1 MMTPKNKKRVVNLV
15 VHMVLILVTMFTV
28 APFFWM
34 IATSLKTSENVMKM
48 PPQWIP
54 NPVTLE
60 NYVGAFEKQPLVASM
75 VNSLLIAMANVFG
88 TLLFAAMAGFAFAK
102 IPFRG
107 KRFLFAALLATLMIP
122 SQVALIPMYVF
133 YSKIGWVDTYYPLIL
148 PGVLLNAYGVFMMR
162 QFITGIPDSY
172 MEAATID
179 GASYFNIFRI
189 IILPLCKPILMTLGL
204 FNFIGSW
211 NNFLL
216 PLVMLN
222 TPKKFT
228 VPLLL
233 AMYKT
238 LYNVDWGLLMA
249 ASTVSVLPT
258 VVLFL
263 AAQKFFVEGISL
275 AGVKG

>member
-1 MMTPKNKKRVVNLV
+1 MTPKNKKRLVNLV
-15 VHMVLILVTMFTV
+15 VHIVLILVTIFTV

-107 KRFLFAALLATLMIP
+107 KKVLFGGLMATLMIP

-172 MEAATID
+172 IEAATID
-179 GASYFNIFRI
+179 GASYFKIFGI
-189 IILPLCKPILMTLGL
+189 IILPLCKSILITLGL

-222 TPKKFT
+222 SPKKFT

-258 VVLFL
+258 VALFL

>member
-1 MMTPKNKKRVVNLV
+1 MTPKNKKRLVNLV
-15 VHMVLILVTMFTV
+15 VHIVLILVTIFTV

-107 KRFLFAALLATLMIP
+107 KKVLFGGLLATLMIP

-172 MEAATID
+172 IEAATID
-179 GASYFNIFRI
+179 GASYFKIFGI
-189 IILPLCKPILMTLGL
+189 IILPLCKSILITLGL

-222 TPKKFT
+222 SPKKFT

-258 VVLFL
+258 VALFL

>member
-1 MMTPKNKKRVVNLV
+1 MTLKNRKRMVNLL
-15 VHMVLILVTMFTV
+15 VHFVLVMVTVFTV
-28 APFFWM
+28 APFVWM
-34 IATSLKTSENVMKM
+34 IATSFKTNENVLKM

-54 NPVTLE
+54 NPATLE
-60 NYVGAFEKQPLVASM
+60 NYVAAFERQPLVASM
-75 VNSLLIAMANVFG
+75 ANSLLIAVTNVVG
-88 TLLFAAMAGFAFAK
+88 TLLFAAMAGFAFSK
-102 IPFRG
+102 IEFRG
-107 KRFLFAALLATLMIP
+107 KKTLFGGLLATLMIP

-148 PGVLLNAYGVFMMR
+148 PNVLLNAYGVFMMR
-162 QFITGIPDSY
+162 QFISGIPDSY
-172 MEAATID
+172 IEAATID
-179 GASYFNIFRI
+179 GASYPRIFVI
-189 IILPLCKPILMTLGL
+189 IVLPLCKSILITLGL

-222 TPKKFT
+222 TPSKFT

-238 LYNVDWGLLMA
+238 MYNIEWGVVMA

-258 VVLFL
+258 VILFL

>member
-1 MMTPKNKKRVVNLV
+1 MTPKNKKRAVNFLV
-15 VHMVLILVTMFTV
+15 HIVLIIVTVFTV

-54 NPVTLE
+54 DPVTME
-60 NYVGAFEKQPLVASM
+60 NYIAAFEKQPLVASM

-102 IPFRG
+102 IEFRG
-107 KRFLFAALLATLMIP
+107 KKVIFGGLLATLMIP

-172 MEAATID
+172 IEAATID
-179 GASYFNIFRI
+179 GASYFKIFGV
-189 IILPLCKPILMTLGL
+189 IILPLCKSILITLGL

-222 TPKKFT
+222 TPSKFT

-238 LYNVDWGLLMA
+238 LYNVDWGMLMA

>member
-1 MMTPKNKKRVVNLV
+1 MTPKNKKRVVNLV
-15 VHMVLILVTMFTV
+15 VHMVLILVTVFTV

-54 NPVTLE
+54 DPFTME
-60 NYVGAFEKQPLVASM
+60 NYINAFEKQPLVASM

-88 TLLFAAMAGFAFAK
+88 TLLFAAMAGFSFAK

-107 KRFLFAALLATLMIP
+107 KNFLFAALLATLMIP

-172 MEAATID
+172 IEAATID
-179 GASYFNIFRI
+179 GASYFKIFVI
-189 IILPLCKPILMTLGL
+189 IILPLCKSILITLGL
-204 FNFIGSW
+204 FNFINSW

-238 LYNVDWGLLMA
+238 LYNVDWGMLMA